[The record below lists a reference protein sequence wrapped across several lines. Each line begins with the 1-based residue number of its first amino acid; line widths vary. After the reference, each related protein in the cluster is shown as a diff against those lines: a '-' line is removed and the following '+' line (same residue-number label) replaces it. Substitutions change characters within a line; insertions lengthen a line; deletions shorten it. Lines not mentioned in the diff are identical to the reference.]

1 MLEPLKLFWG
11 LVNIPRW
18 GYMQVYTI
26 AQIELLSCDVPL
38 VVYKSSTVA
47 KDKKHTRKEMENLTR
62 IWEEKKRKEQGK
74 KFDLNDFLRTGKLK

>member
-1 MLEPLKLFWG
+1 
-11 LVNIPRW
+11 
-18 GYMQVYTI
+18 MQVYTI

>member
-1 MLEPLKLFWG
+1 
-11 LVNIPRW
+11 
-18 GYMQVYTI
+18 MQVYTI
-26 AQIELLSCDVPL
+26 AQIELLSFDVPL

>member
-1 MLEPLKLFWG
+1 
-11 LVNIPRW
+11 
-18 GYMQVYTI
+18 MQVYTI

-38 VVYKSSTVA
+38 DVYKSSTVA